1 MIAKLRDTLAH
12 ELCHCALW
20 VIDKDPKSHH
30 GKQFKQWY
38 NPLRSKLTLRGTRIT
53 KEFPDI
59 LVTTKHTYEIEYKY
73 TYTCTNLLCG
83 LDFGR
88 QKKLE
93 LDRHV
98 CGACKSRLLQTKP
111 APTTYRKENKTNPF
125 GKFVKDHFAGVKREN
140 PGVSHKDIMTI
151 LSKRYHEQKNTINEG
166 GEGSK
171 RGSQT
176 ILVEDSDEEVDEMV
190 ISLGIL
196 DLE

>member
-1 MIAKLRDTLAH
+1 LTIEKLRDTLAH

-20 VIDKDPKSHH
+20 VIDNDPKSHH

-38 NPLRSKLTLRGTRIT
+38 NLLRSKLTPRGMRIT

-73 TYTCTNLLCG
+73 TYTCTNSLCG

-93 LDRHV
+93 LNRHV
-98 CGACKSRLLQTKP
+98 CGACKSPLAQTKP
-111 APTTYRKENKTNPF
+111 IPNTSGKENKPNSF
-125 GKFVKDHFAGVKREN
+125 GLFVKDDFARVKREN
-140 PGVSHKDIMTI
+140 PGMAHKDIMAT
-151 LSKRYHEQKNTINEG
+151 LSNRYREQKVSGAEVSQ
-166 GEGSK
+166 EGSP
-171 RGSQT
+171 T
-176 ILVEDSDEEVDEMV
+176 ILVEDSDDDVVEVV
-190 ISLGIL
+190 TSLGIL